1 VVRGVPSGHQ
11 AEVRELLHGGS
22 DTVLGPARTS
32 DDDANA
38 ESRSLIWNL
47 VPESEYL
54 PDAG

>member
-22 DTVLGPARTS
+22 DTVLGPARSS